1 MGISL
6 SINAD
11 RRLSEHL
18 DTHLKPYRCN
28 VRGCVNTH
36 FSSTGGLLRHET
48 EAHNMHRQEAK
59 PYLVH
64 SHSRDELPKETTTP
78 FFERTPPIGDVSA
91 HRTEYPSKTTHA
103 RSFHNAARFSRNEFE
118 DMEKFSERTGGVHVS
133 ASPATVHG
141 KTLSSEMIDDVGKN
155 RVDPCDKLFEP
166 KFTVASEPQYDPKPT
181 TVPTTFRFE
190 QPRDKPKIEVDVGF
204 LHELYSKISDL
215 ESRVEECEGR
225 PSSPTNSSISDSQDS
240 IDSASDHENGS
251 VREADNS
258 HPFEND
264 IITIEPEIEVKEEK
278 KQDKVFADR
287 PRLTISRWKYYGTNR
302 KFETFNNGV
311 TSNDVIP
318 NVGNEPLLTLTEEH
332 CSNGKFWRKRLA
344 IASPAFYE
352 LLKDLSGHNLN
363 DIALQDDVMY
373 LMEPFMVLFLNRKQL
388 VNFVENTSESSYVKD
403 QAKFILDFMKTD
415 FGDISRML
423 DNFESVTPPNLV
435 KYCDLWM
442 LYRPG
447 TTVYSRANG
456 EYEAFVVDSLD
467 GMQVRRPSSDR
478 NHTLTRL
485 DVRAWSMNFDGEVY
499 GRVWSMHC
507 VAPFHGVKDISSL
520 PLVPEKFL
528 PDGKAIRQSLLF
540 RGKEFCTLQVQQ
552 WQVSESFPSE
562 STRTRVIVDHM
573 TYQRRNGWLISI
585 NGKYGPSSNKD
596 RSWTDNRY
604 SDWDTS
610 ADALD
615 RRPRR
620 YTPYRSLVRHFENEY
635 CNRDYVLES
644 IDAPEDTQAEACR
657 SYSTDRP
664 SHVVVSK
671 FDRYNLIESSAEL
684 DELSLI
690 LFPQHVRAFFLR
702 DKLWSKCIEP
712 PVSAKSN
719 MDSGFVNVS
728 QLELVTFRE
737 NAWDRLALEE
747 EYKDVLETMVLA
759 HVDKAHGFRGSA
771 AGKGLSILLHGEPG
785 VGKTLTAGT
794 YLKSCPS
801 AVHC

>member
-1 MGISL
+1 MGIIL
-6 SINAD
+6 SIDAD
-11 RRLSEHL
+11 RRLREHL

-28 VRGCVNTH
+28 VGRCVDTH
-36 FSSTGGLLRHET
+36 FSSTGGLLRHER
-48 EAHNMHRQEAK
+48 EAHKMHKHEAK
-59 PYLVH
+59 PYFVH
-64 SHSRDELPKETTTP
+64 SHNGDVLPEETTIP
-78 FFERTPPIGDVSA
+78 SFEGSPPIGDVST
-91 HRTEYPSKTTHA
+91 HRTDYPSKNTHM
-103 RSFHNAARFSRNEFE
+103 RCFQTPARFLRNEFE
-118 DMEKFSERTGGVHVS
+118 DMENVSERVGGVYVS

-141 KTLSSEMIDDVGKN
+141 KTPSSILNDDDGKKGLN
-155 RVDPCDKLFEP
+155 FRDKLGEP
-166 KFTVASEPQYDPKPT
+166 KYAFTSGPHYDPKPT
-181 TVPTTFRFE
+181 IIPTTTDFE

-204 LHELYSKISDL
+204 LHELLSKISVL

-225 PSSPTNSSISDSQDS
+225 PSSPTNSSISDSQES
-240 IDSASDHENGS
+240 IDSASDHDNGS
-251 VREADNS
+251 VQDS
-258 HPFEND
+258 HQSDDD
-264 IITIEPEIEVKEEK
+264 IITIEPEVKQG
-278 KQDKVFADR
+278 KQDAVIADR
-287 PRLTISRWKYYGTNR
+287 PSLKLSRWKCYGGNR
-302 KFETFNNGV
+302 KLEMFNNGA
-311 TSNDVIP
+311 TSTDVVAD
-318 NVGNEPLLTLTEEH
+318 VGNEPLLALTEEH

-373 LMEPFMVLFLNRKQL
+373 LTEPFMVLFLNRKQL
-388 VNFVENTSESSYVKD
+388 VNYAENASEFSHVKD
-403 QAKFILDFMKTD
+403 QARFILDFMKTD

-456 EYEAFVVDSLD
+456 EWEAFVVDSLD
-467 GMQVRRPSSDR
+467 GMQVRKPSSDKSP
-478 NHTLTRL
+478 TLTRL

-499 GRVWSMHC
+499 GRVWSIHC

-520 PLVPEKFL
+520 ALVPEKFL
-528 PDGKAIRQSLLF
+528 PEAKAIRESLLF
-540 RGKEFCTLQVQQ
+540 RGRKFCTLQLRQ
-552 WQVSESFPSE
+552 WQVSESFPPE
-562 STRTRVIVDHM
+562 STRTRVMVDHM

-610 ADALD
+610 AEALD

-635 CNRDYVLES
+635 CNRDYALES
-644 IDAPEDTQAEACR
+644 IDGPEDTQAEACR

-664 SHVVVSK
+664 SHVVVSE
-671 FDRYNLIESSAEL
+671 FDTYNLIGSSAEM
-684 DELSLI
+684 DEFSFI

-702 DKLWSKCIEP
+702 DKLWSKCMILLFP
-712 PVSAKSN
+712 AKSN
-719 MDSGFVNVS
+719 MGSGFCNVS
-728 QLELVTFRE
+728 QLEPVTLQE
-737 NAWDRLALEE
+737 NAWDCLALEE
-747 EYKDVLETMVLA
+747 EYKDILETVVWA
-759 HVDKAHGFRGSA
+759 HVDKVSGLRGSA

-794 YLKSCPS
+794 YLKSRPS

>member
-6 SINAD
+6 STNAD

-18 DTHLKPYRCN
+18 DTHLEPYRCN
-28 VRGCVNTH
+28 VGRCVDTR
-36 FSSTGGLLRHET
+36 FSSTGGLLRHES
-48 EAHNMHRQEAK
+48 EAHNMHKNEAK
-59 PYLVH
+59 PYFVY
-64 SHSRDELPKETTTP
+64 SHNGDVLSEETTTP
-78 FFERTPPIGDVSA
+78 SFERSPPIGDVSTR
-91 HRTEYPSKTTHA
+91 RTDYPSKNTHM
-103 RSFHNAARFSRNEFE
+103 RCFQNAAPFLRKEFE
-118 DMEKFSERTGGVHVS
+118 DAEDVSERVGGGHVS

-141 KTLSSEMIDDVGKN
+141 RTLSSELNDDDGKKG
-155 RVDPCDKLFEP
+155 VDLCDKLFEP
-166 KFTVASEPQYDPKPT
+166 KYTVTSEPQYDPKPT
-181 TVPTTFRFE
+181 AIPTTFRFE
-190 QPRDKPKIEVDVGF
+190 QTRDKPKIEVDVGF
-204 LHELYSKISDL
+204 LHELLSKITIL
-215 ESRVEECEGR
+215 ESRVEECKGR
-225 PSSPTNSSISDSQDS
+225 PSSPTNSSISDSQES
-240 IDSASDHENGS
+240 IDSASDQDNES
-251 VREADNS
+251 VQEADDS
-258 HPFEND
+258 HQFDGD
-264 IITIEPEIEVKEEK
+264 IITIEPEVKQE
-278 KQDKVFADR
+278 KQDAVLADR
-287 PRLTISRWKYYGTNR
+287 PSLTISRWKCYGGNR
-302 KFETFNNGV
+302 KFEMFNNDV
-311 TSNDVIP
+311 TSVDAVAD
-318 NVGNEPLLTLTEEH
+318 VGNEPLLALTEEH
-332 CSNGKFWRKRLA
+332 CSNGRFWRKQLA
-344 IASPAFYE
+344 IASPAFFE

-373 LMEPFMVLFLNRKQL
+373 LTEPFMVLFLNRKQL
-388 VNFVENTSESSYVKD
+388 VNYVENTRELSRVKD

-456 EYEAFVVDSLD
+456 EYEVFVVDSLD
-467 GMQVRRPSSDR
+467 GMQVRKPSSDKS
-478 NHTLTRL
+478 HTLTRL

-499 GRVWSMHC
+499 GRVWSIHC
-507 VAPFHGVKDISSL
+507 IAPFHGVKDISSL

-528 PDGKAIRQSLLF
+528 PDGKAIRESLLF
-540 RGKEFCTLQVQQ
+540 RGKKFCTLQVQQ

-562 STRTRVIVDHM
+562 STRTRVMVDHM

-610 ADALD
+610 AEALD

-635 CNRDYVLES
+635 CNRDYLLES
-644 IDAPEDTQAEACR
+644 LDAPEDTQAEACR

-664 SHVVVSK
+664 SHVVVGE
-671 FDRYNLIESSAEL
+671 FDKYNLIRSSAEM

-702 DKLWSKCIEP
+702 DKLWSEC
-712 PVSAKSN
+712 VNSLFHAKSN
-719 MDSGFVNVS
+719 MGSGFLNVS
-728 QLELVTFRE
+728 QLEPVTFQE
-737 NAWDRLALEE
+737 NAWDCLALEE
-747 EYKDVLETMVLA
+747 EYKDILETMVWA
-759 HVDKAHGFRGSA
+759 HVDKASGLRGSA

-794 YLKSCPS
+794 YLECRPK
-801 AVHC
+801 AVQC

>member
-1 MGISL
+1 MRISL

-18 DTHLKPYRCN
+18 DTHLRPYRCN
-28 VRGCVNTH
+28 VGRCVDTH
-36 FSSTGGLLRHET
+36 FSSTGGLLRHQT
-48 EAHNMHRQEAK
+48 EAHNMHGHEAK
-59 PYLVH
+59 PCFVH
-64 SHSRDELPKETTTP
+64 SLRGDDLSKETTTP
-78 FFERTPPIGDVSA
+78 SLKRTPPIEDISA
-91 HRTEYPSKTTHA
+91 HRTEYPSKDTHV
-103 RSFHNAARFSRNEFE
+103 RSFQNAARFLRNKYE
-118 DMEKFSERTGGVHVS
+118 DLEDVSERVGGVHVS

-141 KTLSSEMIDDVGKN
+141 RTPSSEVNDDN
-155 RVDPCDKLFEP
+155 RKKGVDLCDIFVP
-166 KFTVASEPQYDPKPT
+166 KYTVTSEPQYGPKPT
-181 TVPTTFRFE
+181 TVPTNFRFE
-190 QPRDKPKIEVDVGF
+190 PPRDKPKIEVDAGF
-204 LHELYSKISDL
+204 LHELFSKISNL

-225 PSSPTNSSISDSQDS
+225 PSSPTISSISDSQES
-240 IDSASDHENGS
+240 IESASDHDSES

-258 HPFEND
+258 HQFDND
-264 IITIEPEIEVKEEK
+264 IITIEPEPEPELKEE
-278 KQDKVFADR
+278 KQDKVIADR
-287 PRLTISRWKYYGTNR
+287 PSLTISRWKCYGTNR
-302 KFETFNNGV
+302 KLETFDNGV
-311 TSNDVIP
+311 TSIDAVP
-318 NVGNEPLLTLTEEH
+318 DVGNEPLLALTEEH

-363 DIALQDDVMY
+363 DIALQDDVMH
-373 LMEPFMVLFLNRKQL
+373 LTEPFMVLFLNRKQL
-388 VNFVENTSESSYVKD
+388 VNYVENASESSLVKG

-456 EYEAFVVDSLD
+456 EIEAFVVDSLD
-467 GMQVRRPSSDR
+467 GMQVRRPSSDIS
-478 NHTLTRL
+478 HTHTRL

-499 GRVWSMHC
+499 GRVWSIHC

-528 PDGKAIRQSLLF
+528 PNGKAIRESLLF
-540 RGKEFCTLQVQQ
+540 RGKRFCTLQVQQ

-562 STRTRVIVDHM
+562 STGTRVIVDHM

-635 CNRDYVLES
+635 CNRDYALES
-644 IDAPEDTQAEACR
+644 TDAPEDTQAEACR

-664 SHVVVSK
+664 SHVVVSE
-671 FDRYNLIESSAEL
+671 FDKYDLIGSSAEM

-702 DKLWSKCIEP
+702 DKLWSRCINP
-712 PVSAKSN
+712 P
-719 MDSGFVNVS
+719 
-728 QLELVTFRE
+728 
-737 NAWDRLALEE
+737 
-747 EYKDVLETMVLA
+747 
-759 HVDKAHGFRGSA
+759 
-771 AGKGLSILLHGEPG
+771 I
-785 VGKTLTAGT
+785 
-794 YLKSCPS
+794 SCK
-801 AVHC
+801 V